1 MPSGAIVGTLPGMD
15 KTTQQAAQVDL
26 AAAEERA
33 KAATPGPWKATTY
46 ADSPSMGK
54 FRRQSVV
61 IVEDAVLVGYGA
73 GPLTAEDAAHIA
85 GMSPDVTCALD
96 DRCRAAEAA
105 VERLRTDNETGA
117 ALLLEMQAERDEA
130 LADGVRLR
138 KIAEQMV
145 SDADASVRHGW
156 IAVVPQSVDAMR
168 ALLAKVPA

>member
-1 MPSGAIVGTLPGMD
+1 MD

-73 GPLTAEDAAHIA
+73 GPLRSLAEEWTARKCRDGGLWAKPRLLVTYADPAVGHDGATYLAAGATACGA
-85 GMSPDVTCALD
+85 GTGGKLLFAWALD
-96 DRCRAAEAA
+96 ED
-105 VERLRTDNETGA
+105 LRKP
-117 ALLLEMQAERDEA
+117 
-130 LADGVRLR
+130 LADLELELR
-138 KIAEQMV
+138 RI
-145 SDADASVRHGW
+145 G
-156 IAVVPQSVDAMR
+156 
-168 ALLAKVPA
+168 